1 MDYIFV
7 LIGFLGSV
15 ATGTGWPVMTILF
28 GNVVDVFVD
37 FEVAYGNAT
46 ANGQPTDD
54 LVHEFM
60 RQIYLLSGL
69 LLVVMAVFVLGN
81 YANIH
86 CFQMFSLRQMSKIK
100 KRYFASIL
108 KQEVA
113 WYDRQ
118 SSGEFASRISS
129 DFKKFESGIN
139 ENLGLLIY
147 NVTGGVVRMLSSV
160 LFVFILL
167 CLNMI
172 FDKFTFIG
180 KLDSWSSLRVE
191 AFPGNHRHGAHHRCK
206 FLSYDPSKPG
216 LQLNL
221 NLLYNFTDSV
231 FPTLASI
238 SVHSTG
244 T

>member
-1 MDYIFV
+1 
-7 LIGFLGSV
+7 
-15 ATGTGWPVMTILF
+15 MTILF

-46 ANGQPTDD
+46 ANGLPTDD
-54 LVHEFM
+54 LVTEFM
-60 RQIYLLSGL
+60 SQIYLLSGL
-69 LLVVMAVFVLGN
+69 LLVVMAVFILGN

-86 CFQMFSLRQMSKIK
+86 CFQMFSLRQMSEIK

-147 NVTGGVVRMLSSV
+147 NVTGCVVS
-160 LFVFILL
+160 F
-167 CLNMI
+167 C
-172 FDKFTFIG
+172 
-180 KLDSWSSLRVE
+180 
-191 AFPGNHRHGAHHRCK
+191 
-206 FLSYDPSKPG
+206 FLSLFRFVITWFYI
-216 LQLNL
+216 
-221 NLLYNFTDSV
+221 FR
-231 FPTLASI
+231 
-238 SVHSTG
+238 
-244 T
+244 